1 MASVPQTCACYPLRA
16 PGLLQVWT
24 PAGLGQLIQGKRKSF
39 VEKGPCIRRRQ
50 PGQHQQKALL
60 AFRLGLSPQE
70 LVGGDAGMWGQPAGP
85 RGLRFRV
92 LSSMK

>member
-1 MASVPQTCACYPLRA
+1 MASIPKTCACYPLRA

-24 PAGLGQLIQGKRKSF
+24 PAGLGQLIQEKRKSF
-39 VEKGPCIRRRQ
+39 VEKGSCIRRHQ

-70 LVGGDAGMWGQPAGP
+70 LVGGNAGIGGQPAGP

-92 LSSMK
+92 LSFMK